1 MYLLIHDTV
10 HVTLHVALHGC
21 EPWPPTLTEKRGL
34 KVFENGV
41 VVRKVL
47 GSKEEEVRGSCEKTV

>member
-21 EPWPPTLTEKRGL
+21 EPWPLTLTEKRGL
-34 KVFENGV
+34 KVFEK

-47 GSKEEEVRGSCEKTV
+47 GSNEEEVRGSCEKTV